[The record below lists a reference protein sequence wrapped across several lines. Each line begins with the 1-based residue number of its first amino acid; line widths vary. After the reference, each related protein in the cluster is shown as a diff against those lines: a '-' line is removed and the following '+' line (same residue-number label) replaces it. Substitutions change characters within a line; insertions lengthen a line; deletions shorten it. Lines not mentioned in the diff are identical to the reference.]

1 VNDARSYLDGLHA
14 LQTAKLFDDEKQ
26 EERSGSPR
34 AEQILPVLPQA
45 HLSQGSE
52 MMRKRLLKRAVLR
65 GRRRDRATALFDVL
79 FEDFD
84 EMIDDSRGAWC
95 STASTSVS
103 KTEGPG
109 SIPGAPANSH

>member
-1 VNDARSYLDGLHA
+1 
-14 LQTAKLFDDEKQ
+14 
-26 EERSGSPR
+26 
-34 AEQILPVLPQA
+34 
-45 HLSQGSE
+45 
-52 MMRKRLLKRAVLR
+52 MMRKRLLKRALLR
-65 GRRRDRATALFDVL
+65 GRRRDRATALLDVL

-84 EMIDDSRGAWC
+84 DIEVTDASGHSSKGAWC

>member
-1 VNDARSYLDGLHA
+1 
-14 LQTAKLFDDEKQ
+14 
-26 EERSGSPR
+26 
-34 AEQILPVLPQA
+34 
-45 HLSQGSE
+45 
-52 MMRKRLLKRAVLR
+52 MMRKRTLKRAVLR
-65 GRRRDRATALFDVL
+65 GRRRDRAAALFDVL

-84 EMIDDSRGAWC
+84 DMEEVDDSSRGAWC

>member
-1 VNDARSYLDGLHA
+1 
-14 LQTAKLFDDEKQ
+14 
-26 EERSGSPR
+26 
-34 AEQILPVLPQA
+34 
-45 HLSQGSE
+45 

-65 GRRRDRATALFDVL
+65 GRRRDRATAFFDVL

-84 EMIDDSRGAWC
+84 DTEIDDSRGAWC